1 MYKNIAHHI
10 NHIIQ
15 PTIYNETSFPIL
27 DPVNTYIKHIKQL
40 NNNYN
45 MADIR
50 PILLS
55 TLAALDKI
63 HSQSRL
69 LNTKELDTYENIR
82 FNSNC
87 QVCFINS
94 FFKQNRPSVI
104 SPLESPEVLLNSE
117 YVTKKSDVWSFGC
130 LLLYLL
136 RGKHIFYGSTTTQIL
151 ASICQANLNKDGI
164 RSMVSAKCGENVID
178 IISKCLQRVP
188 SERPT
193 IREIF
198 KHKFWAK
205 EGLGETMEQDI
216 AKYFTNKIKKILHRV
231 GGRTSCTTTLPS
243 TNTVQ
248 DFKITSDIERTTN
261 VKIDKTIPIVRDN
274 ILHLTVDKIR
284 LASTTVT
291 WAAAFSQSPVKM
303 VQ

>member
-1 MYKNIAHHI
+1 
-10 NHIIQ
+10 
-15 PTIYNETSFPIL
+15 
-27 DPVNTYIKHIKQL
+27 
-40 NNNYN
+40 

-82 FNSNC
+82 FNSKC

-216 AKYFTNKIKKILHRV
+216 AKYFTNKINNILLDKKVVEEEEDSIGNKNNRKSHHQ
-231 GGRTSCTTTLPS
+231 TDAAIA
-243 TNTVQ
+243 NNN
-248 DFKITSDIERTTN
+248 KITSDIERTTN
-261 VKIDKTIPIVRDN
+261 VKTDKAIPIVRDN